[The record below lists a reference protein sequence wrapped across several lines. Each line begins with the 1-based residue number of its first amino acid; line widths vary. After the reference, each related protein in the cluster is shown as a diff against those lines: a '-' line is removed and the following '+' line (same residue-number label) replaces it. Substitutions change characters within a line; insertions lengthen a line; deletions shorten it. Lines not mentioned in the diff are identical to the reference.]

1 MTNGYPTADLRVT
14 PRRFNNGFVLVG
26 DSRNASQFLD
36 PSQNNQGNASWF
48 NWMAG
53 WLRAKGLPVQTLG
66 NYAMSG
72 MRSDQFAPQIQAAI
86 NTRARFAVMQG
97 FLNDAAQN
105 ATVTNIVATMKNY
118 IKAFNDNGM
127 TAVLVWERGSAGL
140 SGAQIGVVNDV
151 NRYLLDFIHFG
162 DVGDWRGPPDVI
174 VLDPIP
180 STVVIS
186 SNGTIQLKNSQ
197 DGVHDNVA
205 GAQAFGLYAS
215 GVMAPFMRPYAGH
228 RLSSLNHSKSGLG
241 VRSLIKQAGFTGS
254 VAVTGA
260 GNSGNVPTN
269 CQDFQQGG
277 ATAAF
282 TINPTVADA
291 DGNTWGNEVK
301 LVANATSSGSVGLI
315 CSLDFTNIVAGDFIR
330 GGMEID
336 VLSGATG
343 LQGASL
349 DLECFPS
356 TNVPPPTYDMFA
368 TGLGNDPGGYSK
380 FPLEPPKLF
389 IQAFSG
395 TPFTN
400 LTLRLTFGGPGSATV
415 ICRKPLAER
424 ATQ

>member
-36 PSQNNQGNASWF
+36 PSQNNQGKASWF

-118 IKAFNDNGM
+118 TKAFNDNGM

-140 SGAQIGVVNDV
+140 SGGQIGVVNDV

-180 STVVIS
+180 STVVTS

-254 VAVTGA
+254 LSVTGA
-260 GNSGNVPTN
+260 GHRGNVPTN
-269 CQDFQQGG
+269 CHDFEQGG

-301 LVANATSSGSVGLI
+301 LVANATSSGSVGLS
-315 CSLDFTNIVAGDFIR
+315 CSLDFTNIVPRDFIR
-330 GGMEID
+330 RAIQI
-336 VLSGATG
+336 A
-343 LQGASL
+343 
-349 DLECFPS
+349 
-356 TNVPPPTYDMFA
+356 VPP
-368 TGLGNDPGGYSK
+368 
-380 FPLEPPKLF
+380 
-389 IQAFSG
+389 
-395 TPFTN
+395 
-400 LTLRLTFGGPGSATV
+400 
-415 ICRKPLAER
+415 R
-424 ATQ
+424 ATRLHCSSLHL